1 MTDAVMATMERLYG
15 RLMMAIGRGRITSV
29 NDGGNVQ
36 KLQVQLGA
44 DEVRDATPRLVE
56 YGLTSV
62 PPAGTDVLA
71 VFLGG
76 DRSNGVVVAT
86 GHQASRPKGL
96 KVGEV
101 CVYDDQGQEIRIT
114 RAGIVI
120 KGAGKP
126 ITIQGTPKVRL
137 ETDRLE
143 VTGDI
148 HDRCDDPGGRTM
160 ADMRAI
166 YNEHTHGGVQS
177 GPARTD
183 TPLPQE

>member
-1 MTDAVMATMERLYG
+1 MTDGAMALVERLYG
-15 RLMMAIGRGRITSV
+15 RLMMAIGRGRITAV

-44 DEVRDATPRLVE
+44 DEVRDTTPRLVE

-76 DRSNGVVVAT
+76 DRSNGVVIAT

-96 KVGEV
+96 EVGEV
-101 CVYDDQGQEIRIT
+101 CVYDDQGQMVHIT
-114 RAGIVI
+114 RNGIVI
-120 KGAGKP
+120 NGAGKP
-126 ITIQGTPKVRL
+126 ITVTNTPKVRMVTPL
-137 ETDRLE
+137 LE

-148 HDRCDDPGGRTM
+148 HDRCDEGGRTM
-160 ADMRAI
+160 ADMRDI
-166 YNEHTHGGVQS
+166 YNQHTHGNVVS
-177 GPARTD
+177 GPDRTD